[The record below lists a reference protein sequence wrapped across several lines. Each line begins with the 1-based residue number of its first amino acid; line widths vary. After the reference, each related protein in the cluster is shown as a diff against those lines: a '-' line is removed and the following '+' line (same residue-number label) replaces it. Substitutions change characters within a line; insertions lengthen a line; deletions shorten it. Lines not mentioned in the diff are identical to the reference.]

1 METLESAPDV
11 SSTVGQFWD
20 APDQALF
27 TERTLVELTGLS
39 EAYFQRARWSGD
51 GPKFLKIGSRVRY
64 RKLDICAWLNRA
76 ESAEST
82 SRVVPIPA
90 LAARRAGQSQNRGDA
105 KRKARAKQRK
115 TQSVEARA
123 CTWAPSH
130 VGG

>member
-1 METLESAPDV
+1 METLEFAPDV

-27 TERTLVELTGLS
+27 TERTLVALTGLS

-76 ESAEST
+76 EKKHDSWW
-82 SRVVPIPA
+82 PDF
-90 LAARRAGQSQNRGDA
+90 AAWLGERSGS
-105 KRKARAKQRK
+105 KKK
-115 TQSVEARA
+115 
-123 CTWAPSH
+123 APSSLGGAGMAAIEPAPGSY
-130 VGG
+130 VGEH